1 MDQLTIMHI
10 FTKVADLSS
19 FTQVAEQMNLPKA
32 SISNAIRHLET
43 QLGTRLLHRTTR
55 RVQMTQDGMVYYE
68 RCKDILA
75 DMDDLQ
81 QLFASTQATL
91 TGRLRVDMSI
101 GLAKNILLP
110 ALPSFMQQH
119 PQLQIEVSSTD
130 RRVDL
135 VREGVDCVIRVGALQ
150 DSSLIARPL
159 GLLSQV
165 NCASK
170 SYLDNHGTPTTLDDL
185 QAHHI
190 IHYVPAL
197 GNKSPG
203 FEYWQPETGIVAFLP
218 CAGNLTVNNTE
229 AYLAA
234 CLAGLGIIQVPSHG
248 IRPHLA
254 NGQLVEILPE
264 YRAAPMPV
272 SLLYA
277 NRRQQPRRVQLFM
290 NWVES
295 ILKPYLTST

>member
-1 MDQLTIMHI
+1 MMHI

-19 FTQVAEQMNLPKA
+19 FTQVADQMNLPKA
-32 SISNAIRHLET
+32 SVSNAIRHLEA

-81 QLFASTQATL
+81 QLFASTQTAL

-110 ALPSFMQQH
+110 ALPAFMQQH
-119 PQLQIEVSSTD
+119 PALQIEVSSTD

-135 VREGVDCVIRVGALQ
+135 VREGFDCVIRVGALQ

-159 GLLSQV
+159 GFLSQV

-170 SYLDNHGTPTTLDDL
+170 AYLERHGTPTTLAAL
-185 QAHHI
+185 ETHQI
-190 IHYVPAL
+190 IHYLPSL
-197 GNKSPG
+197 GAKSSG
-203 FEYWQPETGIVAFLP
+203 FEYWQPDTGTVAFMP

-248 IRPHLA
+248 IRSYL
-254 NGQLVEILPE
+254 NTGQLVEILPAH
-264 YRAAPMPV
+264 RAAPMPV
-272 SLLYA
+272 SLVYA
-277 NRRQQPRRVQLFM
+277 NRRQQPRRVQMFM

-295 ILKPYLTST
+295 IIKPYLTDI